1 MLAECV
7 ACCVSL
13 LAVYYMYRRKPPNQS
28 VELTTVV
35 PSWSPIQILWLD
47 ALPTMDLMSEVSSLS
62 TLSDEHDNAV
72 SDQTSWSVLPDKHLS
87 SRLGE
92 ELDNISCPPNSY
104 PDLVCQE
111 GLDLTLPTSGGEEI
125 DTKDTTKGL

>member
-1 MLAECV
+1 MLAECM

-13 LAVYYMYRRKPPNQS
+13 LAVYYMYRKTPPKQS
-28 VELTTVV
+28 VELTKVV

-47 ALPTMDLMSEVSSLS
+47 TLPPISPMVLS
-62 TLSDEHDNAV
+62 PLSDEHDNTV
-72 SDQTSWSVLPDKHLS
+72 TDQASWSVLPDEHLS

-92 ELDNISCPPNSY
+92 ELDNVSCPPNSY

-111 GLDLTLPTSGGEEI
+111 GLDLTLPTSRGEEI

>member
-28 VELTTVV
+28 VELTTIV

-47 ALPTMDLMSEVSSLS
+47 AFPAIGSPMSEVSSLS
-62 TLSDEHDNAV
+62 SLSHEHDDAISNQA
-72 SDQTSWSVLPDKHLS
+72 SWSVLPDEHLS

-92 ELDNISCPPNSY
+92 ELDDVPCPTYPNSN
-104 PDLVCQE
+104 LVCQE
-111 GLDLTLPTSGGEEI
+111 GLDLSLAPSGG
-125 DTKDTTKGL
+125 K

>member
-1 MLAECV
+1 MIAECV
-7 ACCVSL
+7 ACCVSIVTIYFIYKKTTSP
-13 LAVYYMYRRKPPNQS
+13 AVE
-28 VELTTVV
+28 VELTKVV

-47 ALPTMDLMSEVSSLS
+47 SLPAVSVMSEIS
-62 TLSDEHDNAV
+62 SDEHDDTV